1 MVQKYFKLDKN
12 YILEQAQINSERELI
27 VYLID
32 FAKKYYQDQ
41 FNPLGLLD
49 EPVRRIK
56 AHETEYTTRLQEFY
70 SNLSGIYRFQNAD
83 NQLELL
89 FDGQDHYQKYLTDWK
104 QSYKDW
110 LIEFCNKPN
119 FLKAVLELT
128 VFYPEGR
135 KSELAENRMKTFI
148 QSQFDLKIY
157 KHKGIV
163 QMKIA

>member
-56 AHETEYTTRLQEFY
+56 THETEYTTRLQEFY

-89 FDGQDHYQKYLTDWK
+89 FDGQDHYQKYLNDWK
-104 QSYKDW
+104 QTYKDW
-110 LIEFCNKPN
+110 LIDFCNKPN